1 MRPRPRSDAEAGQ
14 GDRHADVGC
23 RCQDMPCRSA
33 LASKGG
39 ERLRFRHGWAC
50 CCPIGRFRESRGL
63 DRRMLIFV
71 VPTRMA
77 EKAAAGVATARS
89 QNLAPSRCRPTKPSP
104 VGAQMVQASYAMTS
118 RLPHFRHLRVRV
130 LRYDLS
136 TALMASVS
144 ALPSSSRSAASRRRL
159 VQTAASGRPAT

>member
-1 MRPRPRSDAEAGQ
+1 
-14 GDRHADVGC
+14 
-23 RCQDMPCRSA
+23 
-33 LASKGG
+33 
-39 ERLRFRHGWAC
+39 
-50 CCPIGRFRESRGL
+50 
-63 DRRMLIFV
+63 MLIFV
-71 VPTRMA
+71 VPTRTA
-77 EKAAAGVATARS
+77 EKAAAGAAARS
-89 QNLAPSRCRPTKPSP
+89 QNLAPSRCRPTKPP
-104 VGAQMVQASYAMTS
+104 LVGARMVQASYAMTS